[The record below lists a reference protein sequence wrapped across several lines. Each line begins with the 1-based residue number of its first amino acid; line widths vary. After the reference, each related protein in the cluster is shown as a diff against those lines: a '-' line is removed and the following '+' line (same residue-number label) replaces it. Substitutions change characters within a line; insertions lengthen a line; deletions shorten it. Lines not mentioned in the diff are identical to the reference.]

1 MLNNMDMKLINLLQ
15 RDCKLSSKDL
25 GERIGLSTS
34 ATQRRI
40 SALKD
45 KGIIKNEIAEID
57 YAKIGYGLTVLVDVT
72 LINDNLED
80 INNFTESIL
89 NYPSITQLYF
99 ITGNT
104 DYFLVFIGKDMEE
117 YDAFI
122 KSTLFPNK
130 NVKSFSSKVV
140 MKTIKN
146 QLTIPVK

>member
-1 MLNNMDMKLINLLQ
+1 MDCTI
-15 RDCKLSSKDL
+15 SSKDL

-45 KGIIKNEIAEID
+45 KGIIKREMAEID
-57 YAKIGYGLTVLVDVT
+57 YSKIGYGLTVLVDVT
-72 LINDNLED
+72 LVNDDLQD
-80 INNFTESIL
+80 INNFTESIV

-99 ITGNT
+99 ITGNA
-104 DYFLVFIGKDMEE
+104 DYLLVFIGKDMDE

-130 NVKSFSSKVV
+130 NVKTFSSKVV
-140 MKTIKN
+140 LKTIKN
-146 QLTIPVK
+146 QLTIPIS